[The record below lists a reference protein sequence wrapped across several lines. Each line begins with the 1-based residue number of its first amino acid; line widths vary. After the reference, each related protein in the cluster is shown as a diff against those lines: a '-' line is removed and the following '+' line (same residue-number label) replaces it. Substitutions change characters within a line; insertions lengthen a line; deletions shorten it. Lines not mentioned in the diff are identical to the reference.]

1 MRTSMVNYIGVL
13 LGAFFTIYLAPKFL
27 TTEYN
32 GLYRLLLEYA
42 GIVAVY
48 LNLGI
53 PTVINKYYFQIF
65 KEDRFSKGFDFFVFV
80 VPFIL
85 MLICSFVFIIYRS
98 EIVQLISSKSNYTLV
113 YSYIC
118 FLIPLVLCYAYF
130 FILEAYSAILGNIFV
145 VNVIKNVVVKIFNIA
160 SVLTYVF
167 TQDFMLSMY
176 IVSIGTLLCVIASFV
191 YILKLKNFKVDFSP
205 SFAFLTENKLT
216 ADFSKFITFII
227 VSNLTFFLVS
237 KIDVFFVGRYT
248 DLSSLAYYTTA
259 TFFVTILLIPYSAI
273 LNISFPKIAQMYFKD
288 GAGGDLIHMVR
299 SNATFGLAMAS
310 YIFIMVWVNIDT
322 IYSIIPNGNLYRVG
336 KYVFLILGIGKL
348 VDISIG
354 STGQLL
360 TVSKWY
366 YLTLLF
372 SIVISIIS
380 VTLGFYLTKYFGIYG
395 TAFSSTIC
403 IMFFALFQITVV
415 WKKMGIFAFSIG
427 SLIVFCLIPVI
438 ILFSYLF
445 DMLALHYIVSS
456 VIKTMFSTIIF
467 FGVLLKCNVSDEIQQ
482 LLHTLKSKIRL

>member
-1 MRTSMVNYIGVL
+1 MNTSIVNYIGVL
-13 LGAFFTIYLAPKFL
+13 LGAFFTIYLAPKYL

-42 GIVAVY
+42 GIIAVY

-65 KEDRFSKGFDFFVFV
+65 KEGRISKGFDFFVFV

-98 EIVQLISSKSNYTLV
+98 EIVQLISSKTNYALV
-113 YSYIC
+113 YEYIC

-145 VNVIKNVVVKIFNIA
+145 VNVIKNVVVKGFNIA
-160 SVLTYVF
+160 SVLSYVF

-191 YILKLKNFKVDFSP
+191 YILKLKKFKVDFSP
-205 SFAFLTENKLT
+205 SFTFLIENKLT

-259 TFFVTILLIPYSAI
+259 TFFVTILLVPYSAI
-273 LNISFPKIAQMYFKD
+273 LNISFPKIAEMYFKD
-288 GAGGDLIHMVR
+288 GAGSDLVAIVR

-322 IYSIIPNGNLYRVG
+322 IYAIIPNGNFYSVG
-336 KYVFLILGIGKL
+336 KYVFLILGIGRL

-366 YLTLLF
+366 YLTLIF
-372 SIVISIIS
+372 SIIIS
-380 VTLGFYLTKYFGIYG
+380 ALSITLGFYLTKYFGIYG
-395 TAFSSTIC
+395 TAFSSSIC
-403 IMFFALFQITVV
+403 IIIFAAFQIIVV
-415 WKKMGIFAFSIG
+415 WKKMGVFSFSID
-427 SLIVFCLIPVI
+427 SLIVFALIPFI
-438 ILFSYLF
+438 ILLSYLV
-445 DMLALHYIVSS
+445 DLLELHYLI
-456 VIKTMFSTIIF
+456 STIIKTILSTVIF
-467 FGVLLKCNVSDEIQQ
+467 FGIILKYNVSIEIKE
-482 LLHTLKSKIRL
+482 LLYTLKKRVKI